1 MEAEHLKPFL
11 RVLSGIIAGIAITA
25 GSIAFYSYITEPKPG
40 EAPPLPE
47 KQTAVITHIAGPV
60 YVIRGEETLPASP
73 GEELQPGDI
82 VKVTDGAVAQ
92 VQLADKGS
100 ALLGS
105 DTLVRFM
112 KLTGA
117 DSKLDLRTEILTGS
131 LSYKV
136 EKLDDTE
143 RIVIEVDG
151 TEYEVRGTEF
161 IVEKTGNGS
170 LLIVGEGKVR
180 VRGNVDE
187 GEVLVGPEEQLIIR
201 DDTGPAQVED
211 ISEENRI
218 RLASSAPMPIMPFGF
233 KDAPKPVLIELI
245 TDPPDSLIYIDG
257 LKTGTG
263 RFRSVLPEGT
273 VVEIRIRRR
282 GFRDYSFTL
291 NADSNQFIE
300 IHLEPSG
307 VEETLEEKPAENP
320 ELNRLRAD
328 YEHQLAELNRN
339 FAEMKGSEASIKTEL
354 EQRYALR
361 EAEIAEERK
370 RREDELLAQLELEKT
385 RGSVLE
391 TELTNS
397 QSENEKLKDLIKQI
411 QELTE

>member
-1 MEAEHLKPFL
+1 MKPYL
-11 RVLSGIIAGIAITA
+11 RILLGIIIGIAIAT
-25 GSIAFYSYITEPKPG
+25 GGVAFYGYLTTPKADT
-40 EAPPLPE
+40 APPLPD
-47 KQTAVITHIAGPV
+47 KQTAVITHVAGPV

-136 EKLDDTE
+136 EKLDDSE
-143 RIVIEVDG
+143 SIIIEVDG

-161 IVEKTGNGS
+161 IIEKTDDGS

-180 VRGNVDE
+180 VSGNVIH
-187 GEVLVGPEEQLIIR
+187 GEVFVGPEKQLFVQK
-201 DDTGPAQVED
+201 DGEAAQVED
-211 ISEENRI
+211 ISEENKV
-218 RLASSAPMPIMPFGF
+218 RLASAAPMTAMPFGF
-233 KDAPKPVLIELI
+233 EDAPKPVLVELV
-245 TDPPDSLIYIDG
+245 TDPPDSDIYIDG
-257 LKTGTG
+257 LKTGSG
-263 RFRSVLPEGT
+263 SFRSLLPEGT
-273 VVEIRIRRR
+273 IVEVRIRRR

-291 NADSNQFIE
+291 NANSDQYIE

-307 VEETLEEKPAENP
+307 VDETMAEKKPENQ
-320 ELNRLRAD
+320 ELTRLRAD
-328 YEHQLAELNRN
+328 YERRLSDLNRS
-339 FAEMKGSEASIKTEL
+339 FANQSNSEASSKAEIERRFA
-354 EQRYALR
+354 QR
-361 EAEIAEERK
+361 EAEIAAEK
-370 RREDELLAQLELEKT
+370 AQREAELLAQLEMERT

-391 TELTNS
+391 TELADS
-397 QSENEKLKDLIKQI
+397 QSENVKLKDLIKQI
-411 QELTE
+411 QELTD